1 MMRKICGLFFICLLL
16 ASATLS
22 AQNLCR
28 HKADVPMTEKYSIT
42 VFTVTPDGEMLYLR
56 GFCGHESR
64 LMDSAIVKHGKAVF
78 KSKKQKLPCG
88 DYLLELHDTLHPYP
102 DVIAEVILNK
112 DTKITLNHTH
122 HVDSVTGFLVN
133 DIDIQ
138 DSEENELLYSFRN
151 FLMKVYTPDIRKV
164 CREYR
169 DIAPNSFVV
178 KYITAAY
185 ATLQTKGDAMLR
197 QAIEDMDFSEP
208 RLLHSPL
215 PVYSLIRSR
224 IASMYEA
231 EQIAAFM
238 DSILALCSNEA
249 MKEYFLQDFYR
260 MMDVHIPIYD
270 PVLVHLYDRYGDG
283 WMDEDRQRINR
294 RKIAQLRKINPGA
307 KIPEITAF
315 DTLGNV
321 YSTNDIRTKYTVLW
335 FWDPDCDHCKAIT
348 PQLHDF
354 YRERAGD
361 LDFEVFAVEIN
372 DDYDRWKKFSD
383 EHELWDWLNLTTAK
397 GDPAVDV
404 IEYFDIMVTPALV
417 LVDNSTGHTI
427 IARQV
432 TLDVL
437 KFLLEKNR

>member
-1 MMRKICGLFFICLLL
+1 MRIFRSLLFVSMFLLP
-16 ASATLS
+16 AAIQ
-22 AQNLCR
+22 AQSLCR
-28 HKADVPMTEKYSIT
+28 HKAAVPTAEKYNIT
-42 VFTVTPDGEMLYLR
+42 VFTETPDGMVLYMR
-56 GFCGHESR
+56 GFCGHESS
-64 LMDSAIVKHGKAVF
+64 LVDSAVVKRGKAVF
-78 KSKKQKLPCG
+78 KSKKKKLPCG
-88 DYLLELHDTLHPYP
+88 DYLLELHDSLQPHPT
-102 DVIAEVILNK
+102 VIAEIILNK
-112 DTKITLNHTH
+112 DPKITLNHTH
-122 HVDSVTGFLVN
+122 HIDSTTGFFVN
-133 DIDIQ
+133 DIEIQ
-138 DSEENELLYSFRN
+138 DSEENQLLYSFRN

-164 CREYR
+164 CQEYR
-169 DIAPNSFVV
+169 DLAPHSFVV

-185 ATLQTKGDAMLR
+185 ATLQTRGDAMLR
-197 QAIEDMDFSEP
+197 QAIADMDFSEP

-215 PVYSLIRSR
+215 PVYSLIRNR
-224 IASMYEA
+224 IASMYET
-231 EQIAAFM
+231 EQIITFM
-238 DSILALCSNEA
+238 DSILALCENEA
-249 MKEYFLQDFYR
+249 VKEYFLQDFYR
-260 MMDVHIPIYD
+260 MMDVHISIYD
-270 PVLVHLYDRYGDG
+270 PVLVHLYDRYGDN
-283 WMDEDRQRINR
+283 WMDEDRRRINR
-294 RKIAQLRKINPGA
+294 RKIEQLRKINPGA

-321 YSTNDIRTKYTVLW
+321 YSTNDIQTKYTVLW

-372 DDYDRWKKFSD
+372 DDYDRWKAFSD
-383 EHELWDWLNLTTAK
+383 EHELWDWHNLTTAK

-417 LVDNSTGHTI
+417 LIDNSTGHTI